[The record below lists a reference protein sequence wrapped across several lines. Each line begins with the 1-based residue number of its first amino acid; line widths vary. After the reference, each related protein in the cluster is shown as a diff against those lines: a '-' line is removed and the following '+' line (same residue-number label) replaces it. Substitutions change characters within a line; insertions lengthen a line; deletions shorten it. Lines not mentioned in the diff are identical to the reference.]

1 MYTTLFSTAILM
13 ACASAINMTQDISV
27 PTEASDDDV
36 ELLAYCFAK
45 ADADQDGSIDKPELY
60 AALNCAK

>member
-27 PTEASDDDV
+27 PTEASV
-36 ELLAYCFAK
+36 KAAELLGELFTL
-45 ADADQDGSIDKPELY
+45 ADADGD
-60 AALNCAK
+60 

>member
-27 PTEASDDDV
+27 PTEASDDD
-36 ELLAYCFAK
+36 LARLAYWFAS
-45 ADADQDGSIDKPELY
+45 ADTDQDGSIDKPEL
-60 AALNCAK
+60 CAVL